1 MFQLALLLLQLARQ
15 IIVIVERQKLLTEGR
30 KQQIELELVAASKA
44 AALSAAIK
52 TEVDRMNESEL
63 DRALER
69 DYRAER
75 LRDN

>member
-1 MFQLALLLLQLARQ
+1 MFRLALVFLQLARE
-15 IIVIVERQKLLTEGR
+15 IIVILERERLLTEGR
-30 KQQIELELVAASKA
+30 RQQIEVELVATSKA
-44 AALSAAIK
+44 AAVSATIK
-52 TEVDRMNESEL
+52 DEVDRMNASEL

>member
-30 KQQIELELVAASKA
+30 KQQIELELVATSKA

>member
-30 KQQIELELVAASKA
+30 KQQIELELVATSKA

-69 DYRAER
+69 DYRVDR